1 MTNEVEQKTPDDSL
15 AEAIAT
21 ALKDHPG
28 HAEVRVN
35 PTIQAPI
42 PEHIAKNILEF
53 LRRVQ
58 STGMEAVAW
67 VEAYQF
73 VQQQVPQPPQGV
85 PFGGL
90 PPKK

>member
-1 MTNEVEQKTPDDSL
+1 MTNADESKAQGEAL
-15 AEAIAT
+15 AQHIAA
-21 ALKDHPG
+21 ALKDHP

-35 PTIQAPI
+35 PTVQAPI

-53 LRRVQ
+53 LRRAQ

-73 VQQQVPQPPQGV
+73 VQGQVPQPSPQGV

-90 PPKK
+90 PKK